1 MSVEMSDGLYVK
13 VVAYRQAMSLAKSML
28 LRGIISQREYDEID
42 TIMTKKYGLSFGTI
56 FR

>member
-1 MSVEMSDGLYVK
+1 MSDGLYAK

-28 LRGIISQREYDEID
+28 LRGIISPREYDQID
-42 TIMTKKYGLSFGTI
+42 TIMTKKYGLSFSTI